1 LSYVSMENRALTI
14 RRPFLRSNARHA
26 NRAYL

>member
-1 LSYVSMENRALTI
+1 MENRAVTI
-14 RRPFLRSNARHA
+14 RRPFPRSNARHA

>member
-1 LSYVSMENRALTI
+1 MENRAVTI
-14 RRPFLRSNARHA
+14 RRPDPRSNARHA